1 MQYCYLAFCHGLGF
15 GVNNLSARLSS
26 SASKGTIKGWAFLY
40 LSAGVL
46 WVYLFILGLFLISGL
61 LPVVSCVLALK

>member
-1 MQYCYLAFCHGLGF
+1 MAFCHGLGF
-15 GVNNLSARLSS
+15 WVNNFSAELSS

-46 WVYLFILGLFLISGL
+46 WLYLFILGLFFISGFAGF
-61 LPVVSCVLALK
+61 LPVVSWGLIDK

>member
-1 MQYCYLAFCHGLGF
+1 VAFCHGLGF
-15 GVNNLSARLSS
+15 WVYNLSAVLSS

-46 WVYLFILGLFLISGL
+46 LVNLVIFGLCLIYGFAGF
-61 LPVVSCVLALK
+61 LPVVFGF